1 VIDESNIHKYVG
13 REGSLMKRNFQEFK
27 DFINGKN
34 TAVVG
39 IGVSNIPLIRFLL
52 GLGAKVSAFDKKSE
66 EQLGDVAAEFKEKG
80 VKLVL
85 GDNYLDN
92 LTGYEVVFKTPSMR
106 IDSPSLVR
114 AKEEG
119 AYITSEMEE
128 FVKYCPAKIFGV
140 TGSDGKTT
148 TTSLIYNI
156 LKEEGYKTWVGGNIG
171 TPLFAQIEEIK
182 ETDKVVLELSSFQ
195 TMTMTV
201 STEVAVV
208 TNLSPNHLDVHKDME
223 EYIDAKRN
231 IFKYQ
236 DSNGVL
242 VLNRDNN
249 ITNSMVEEAKGK
261 VLQFSIK
268 EDVKGGSHYRD
279 GVLYLCG
286 KEVCK
291 AEDIVIKGMH
301 NVENYLAAFCAL
313 KDDVSIESMRKVAN
327 TFPGVEHRIEFVREL
342 QGVRYYNSSIASSP
356 SRTLADI
363 KVFGKPIIL
372 IAGGYDKKIPFEP
385 LAEEGYPYIK
395 KLVLLG
401 ATKDKISAAFEKVI
415 EEKRL
420 NLPIII
426 ADSLEDA
433 VEKSK
438 EAAESQD
445 VVLLAPACASFD
457 MFVNFEV
464 RGNRFK
470 DIVNSLK

>member
-1 VIDESNIHKYVG
+1 
-13 REGSLMKRNFQEFK
+13 MKRDFQEFK
-27 DFINGKN
+27 DFIKNKN

-39 IGVSNIPLIRFLL
+39 IGVSNIPLIRFLMD
-52 GLGAKVSAFDKKSE
+52 LGAKVSAFDKKSQ
-66 EQLGDVAAEFKEKG
+66 EQLGEIAKEFKAKG

-92 LTGYEVVFKTPSMR
+92 LTGYEVIFKTPSMR
-106 IDSPSLVR
+106 IDSPYLVR
-114 AKEEG
+114 AKKEG

-128 FVKYCPAKIFGV
+128 FVKYCPAKMFGV

-156 LKEEGYKTWVGGNIG
+156 LREEGYKTWVGGNIG
-171 TPLFAQIEEIK
+171 TPLFAQIEEVK
-182 ETDKVVLELSSFQ
+182 EADKVVLELSSFQ

-201 STEVAVV
+201 STQVAVI
-208 TNLSPNHLDVHKDME
+208 TNLSPNHLDMHKDME
-223 EYIDAKRN
+223 EYVEAKKN
-231 IFKYQ
+231 TFKYQ
-236 DSNGVL
+236 DENGIL
-242 VLNRDNN
+242 VLNRDNE
-249 ITNSMVEEAKGK
+249 ITNSMVSEAKGN
-261 VLQFSIK
+261 VLQFSTK
-268 EDVKGGSHYRD
+268 EVIDKGAYYKD
-279 GVLYLCG
+279 GILYVMG

-291 AEDIVIKGMH
+291 AEEIVIKGMH
-301 NVENYLAAFCAL
+301 NVENYLAAFSAL
-313 KDDVSIESMRKVAN
+313 SEDVSIESMRKVAT

-342 QGVRYYNSSIASSP
+342 DGVRYYNSSIASSP

-363 KVFGKPIIL
+363 KVFGRPVIL

-401 ATKDKISAAFEKVI
+401 ATKDKIRAAFEKVI
-415 EEKRL
+415 NEKSL
-420 NLPIII
+420 NLPIITVESFEEAI
-426 ADSLEDA
+426 
-433 VEKSK
+433 EKSR
-438 EAAESQD
+438 EVAEDKD

-470 DIVNSLK
+470 EIVNNFK

>member
-1 VIDESNIHKYVG
+1 
-13 REGSLMKRNFQEFK
+13 MKKDFKEFK
-27 DFINGKN
+27 EFIKGKN

-52 GLGAKVSAFDKKSE
+52 ELGARVSAFDKKNE
-66 EQLGDVAAEFKEKG
+66 EQLGDIAEEFKSKG

-85 GDNYLDN
+85 GDKYLDN
-92 LTGYEVVFKTPSMR
+92 LTGYEVIFKTPSMR
-106 IDSPSLVR
+106 IDSPFLVK

-128 FVKYCPAKIFGV
+128 FVKYCPAKVFGV

-171 TPLFAQIEEIK
+171 TPLFAQIEEIQ

-195 TMTMTV
+195 LMTMKV
-201 STEVAVV
+201 SPEVSIV
-208 TNLSPNHLDVHKDME
+208 TNLSPNHLDMHKGME
-223 EYIDAKRN
+223 EYVDSKKN
-231 IFKYQ
+231 IYKYQ
-236 DSNGVL
+236 DNDGVL
-242 VLNRDNN
+242 VINRDNE
-249 ITNSMVEEAKGK
+249 ITNSMVNEAKGR

-268 EDVKGGSHYRD
+268 ETIENGAYYKGGS
-279 GVLYLCG
+279 LYLLG

-291 AEDIVIKGMH
+291 AKDIVIVGMH

-313 KDDVSIESMRKVAN
+313 SEDASIESMKKVAT
-327 TFPGVEHRIEFVREL
+327 TFKGVEHRIEFVREL
-342 QGVRYYNSSIASSP
+342 EGIKYYNSSIASSP

-363 KVFGKPIIL
+363 KVFGKPVIL

-401 ATKDKISAAFEKVI
+401 ATKEKIRAAFEKI
-415 EEKRL
+415 IDEKNL
-420 NLPIII
+420 NLPIIT
-426 ADSLEDA
+426 ADTLEEAVIKSTDA
-433 VEKSK
+433 SEKG
-438 EAAESQD
+438 D
-445 VVLLAPACASFD
+445 VVILAPACASFD

-464 RGNRFK
+464 RGNEFK
-470 DIVNSLK
+470 KTVNNLK

>member
-1 VIDESNIHKYVG
+1 
-13 REGSLMKRNFQEFK
+13 MKKDFKEFK
-27 DFINGKN
+27 EFIKGKN

-52 GLGAKVSAFDKKSE
+52 ELGARVSAFDKKNE
-66 EQLGDVAAEFKEKG
+66 EQLGEIAEEFRAKG

-92 LTGYEVVFKTPSMR
+92 LTGYEVIFKTPSMR
-106 IDSPSLVR
+106 IDSPFLVK

-119 AYITSEMEE
+119 TYITSEMEE
-128 FVKYCPAKIFGV
+128 FVKYCPAKVFGV

-171 TPLFAQIEEIK
+171 TPLFAQIEEIQ

-195 TMTMTV
+195 LMTMKV
-201 STEVAVV
+201 SPEVSIV
-208 TNLSPNHLDVHKDME
+208 TNLSPNHLDMHKGME
-223 EYIDAKRN
+223 EYVDSKKN
-231 IFKYQ
+231 IYKYQ
-236 DSNGVL
+236 DNDGVL
-242 VLNRDNN
+242 VLNRDNE
-249 ITNSMVEEAKGK
+249 ITNSMVNEAKGR

-268 EDVKGGSHYRD
+268 ETIKDGAYYKDGS
-279 GVLYLCG
+279 LYLLG

-291 AEDIVIKGMH
+291 AEDIVIVGMH

-313 KDDVSIESMRKVAN
+313 IEDASIESMKKIAT
-327 TFPGVEHRIEFVREL
+327 TFKGVEHRIEFVREL
-342 QGVRYYNSSIASSP
+342 EGVRYYNSSIASSP

-363 KVFGKPIIL
+363 KVFAKPVIL

-401 ATKDKISAAFEKVI
+401 ATKEKIRTAFEKI
-415 EEKRL
+415 IYEKNL
-420 NLPIII
+420 NLPIIT
-426 ADSLEDA
+426 ADTLEDA
-433 VEKSK
+433 VLKSTDASEKG
-438 EAAESQD
+438 D
-445 VVLLAPACASFD
+445 VVILAPACASFD

-464 RGNRFK
+464 RGNEFK
-470 DIVNSLK
+470 KIVNNLK